1 MALFIG
7 SYQYLQKAHFL
18 TFFMFTVTRQ
28 IKLPTYGKLTA
39 N

>member
-1 MALFIG
+1 MKMLNRVYSCGEDDI
-7 SYQYLQKAHFL
+7 
-18 TFFMFTVTRQ
+18 VTRQ